1 MKILD
6 TIVKYWVILAAAGVL
21 FGAIGTAVHTH
32 ASEGYYKQ
40 QDYNLKADKERDL
53 LRMEYEIERLRR
65 EAEKAP
71 LAQDRKDDLVYY
83 VGEKAYIQRQL
94 REMKK

>member
-6 TIVKYWVILAAAGVL
+6 TIVKYWVIVAATGALLGVV
-21 FGAIGTAVHTH
+21 GTTVHTH

-53 LRMEYEIERLRR
+53 INVKYEIDRLRR
-65 EAEKAP
+65 EEEKAP
-71 LAQDRKDDLVYY
+71 LTQDRKDDLVYY

-94 REMKK
+94 RDMKK

>member
-1 MKILD
+1 MKVLD
-6 TIVKYWVILAAAGVL
+6 AIVKYWVILAATGVL
-21 FGAIGTAVHTH
+21 FGAIGSAVHTH
-32 ASEGYYKQ
+32 ASDGYYKQ

-53 LRMEYEIERLRR
+53 LRVQYEIARLRR
-65 EAEKAP
+65 EEERAP

>member
-6 TIVKYWVILAAAGVL
+6 TIVKYWVILVATGALLGV
-21 FGAIGTAVHTH
+21 IGTAVHTH

-53 LRMEYEIERLRR
+53 LRVQYEIARLRR
-65 EAEKAP
+65 EAERAP

-94 REMKK
+94 REIKE